1 MRIRGLIEIIVGTA
15 IVVAACTAS
24 GGSLPANS
32 PTPVSEPSPSAAV
45 DPAPS
50 AEATVVVK
58 AGQGELGDILVG
70 ADGLT
75 LYGFTNDVNA
85 IPTCY
90 DACATAWPPVIVDAG
105 WQTGPG
111 LDSGVFSTI
120 ARSDGSLQLV
130 AGKFPLY
137 FYAGDAAPGD
147 TTGQGSGDV
156 WFTVGLDAKLIQ
168 VPGAGSSAPPAAA
181 AAVVGLGRTELG
193 GVLVDA
199 EGHTLY
205 AFTNDADGVSTCY
218 DACADAWPSVLVK
231 GDVVVAD
238 GLAADVFS
246 LVDRDGGARQL
257 KAGKWPLYTFAGDD
271 APGDFNGQGSGGVWF
286 AVAADGKLI
295 K

>member
-1 MRIRGLIEIIVGTA
+1 MRFRGLIEIIVGTV

-24 GGSLPANS
+24 LPAPS
-32 PTPVSEPSPSAAV
+32 ATPVAQSSPSAAPADPSPSAV
-45 DPAPS
+45 V
-50 AEATVVVK
+50 ETVAVK
-58 AGQGELGDILVG
+58 AGQSELGEILVG

-120 ARSDGSLQLV
+120 ARTDGALQLV

-156 WFTVGLDAKLIQ
+156 WFAVGLDAKLVQ
-168 VPGAGSSAPPAAA
+168 GLGAGASPPAKP
-181 AAVVGLGRTELG
+181 AVVGLGRTELG

-199 EGHTLY
+199 RGHTLY
-205 AFTNDADGVSTCY
+205 AFTKDANGASTCY
-218 DACADAWPSVLVK
+218 DGCADAWPAVIVN
-231 GDVVVAD
+231 GQIAVAD
-238 GLAADVFS
+238 GLAADAFS
-246 LVDRDGGARQL
+246 LVDRDGGDKQL
-257 KAGKWPLYTFAGDD
+257 KTGKWPLYTFSGDD
-271 APGDFNGQGSGGVWF
+271 APGDFKGQGSGGVWF